1 MKTRLLDS
9 ECSSIAALVAPKTCR
24 GEFVAVLSE
33 VIELPSFL
41 WTETLLSGQDELIRV
56 QRLPT
61 EDRVPLKIK
70 AICLP
75 FVFVKSPS
83 GRFHTIDVRL
93 AKLVRLERDYAQS
106 VWKALKLRRQRQI
119 G

>member
-1 MKTRLLDS
+1 MH
-9 ECSSIAALVAPKTCR
+9 
-24 GEFVAVLSE
+24 
-33 VIELPSFL
+33 
-41 WTETLLSGQDELIRV
+41 
-56 QRLPT
+56 RLPT

-83 GRFHTIDVRL
+83 GRFQTIDVRL

-106 VWKALKLRRQRQI
+106 VWKALKLRPSKP
-119 G
+119 GST